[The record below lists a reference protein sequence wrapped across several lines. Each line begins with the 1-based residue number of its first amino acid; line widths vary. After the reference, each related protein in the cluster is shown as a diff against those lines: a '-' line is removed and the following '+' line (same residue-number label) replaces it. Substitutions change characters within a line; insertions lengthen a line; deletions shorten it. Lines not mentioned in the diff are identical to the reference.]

1 MKIELKQ
8 ITIGEAVKDYQDNLE
23 AGVVG
28 YDGKL
33 DIRPPYQ
40 REFVYNGEQR
50 DEVIRTIRKG
60 FPLNVMYWVVRDDGT
75 FEVMDGQQRTI

>member
-8 ITIGEAVKDYQDNLE
+8 IAIGEVVKGYQDNLE
-23 AGVVG
+23 AGVAG

-40 REFVYNGEQR
+40 REFVYDGKQR
-50 DEVIRTIRKG
+50 DEVISTIRKG
-60 FPLNVMYWVVRDDGT
+60 FPAQCDVLGSTR
-75 FEVMDGQQRTI
+75 

>member
-8 ITIGEAVKDYQDNLE
+8 ITIGEVVKGYQDNLE

-28 YDGKL
+28 YDSKL

-40 REFVYNGEQR
+40 REFVYNE
-50 DEVIRTIRKG
+50 TK
-60 FPLNVMYWVVRDDGT
+60 
-75 FEVMDGQQRTI
+75 

>member
-8 ITIGEAVKDYQDNLE
+8 ITIGEVVKGYQDNLE

-33 DIRPPYQ
+33 DIAQ
-40 REFVYNGEQR
+40 FA
-50 DEVIRTIRKG
+50 KA
-60 FPLNVMYWVVRDDGT
+60 FHLM
-75 FEVMDGQQRTI
+75 